1 MFDYYTSIDI
11 YLLYQYGYLIIILVY
26 QLNPYRFQLLSQS
39 LPTIHSL
46 PLPYSPLF
54 TPTLPSSSILSPL
67 YPISPLSSPFYPLI
81 SSFYPSTLSSLPHY
95 PPSLLLPLL
104 PLITPSPPTPSTELF
119 YDRGNNHEFISMLR
133 ELARPGDLTCS
144 KSFDFEFNQVEKP
157 FESYTGTNV
166 RLRYCHLPLYIFS
179 L

>member
-54 TPTLPSSSILSPL
+54 IHTLPSLPHLSSIISFLPSNFLFLSLYSLLFTPNSHLFTPL
-67 YPISPLSSPFYPLI
+67 
-81 SSFYPSTLSSLPHY
+81 
-95 PPSLLLPLL
+95 PSLF
-104 PLITPSPPTPSTELF
+104 TPPPTPTYYPFPPHAVYRALLRPRQQPRVHINVAGTRQTRRLDLF
-119 YDRGNNHEFISMLR
+119 QEF
-133 ELARPGDLTCS
+133 
-144 KSFDFEFNQVEKP
+144 
-157 FESYTGTNV
+157 
-166 RLRYCHLPLYIFS
+166 
-179 L
+179 